1 MGHDCSVP
9 VIKPNCVK
17 KITPPLG
24 SKVKYLNFA
33 ITVSVV
39 NILTEILHADRGTI
53 DMEHIRLDFSF
64 KSWIRI
70 PGWTCGLG
78 RGQTFF
84 SEYGYVVYQIKGNE
98 LYNNILSNIFTKQT
112 PSTPE
117 MGSKGPKD
125 FFSKSS
131 HVAYQIKGND
141 EA

>member
-9 VIKPNCVK
+9 VIKHNCVK

-33 ITVSVV
+33 ITESVV

-78 RGQTFF
+78 RGQNFFFQNMVTLYIKLKGMKCTTTF
-84 SEYGYVVYQIKGNE
+84 YQIFLPNKHPPPLG
-98 LYNNILSNIFTKQT
+98 
-112 PSTPE
+112 
-117 MGSKGPKD
+117 
-125 FFSKSS
+125 
-131 HVAYQIKGND
+131 
-141 EA
+141 